1 MSRRAGRAAGRH
13 AAFWGR
19 GRRLG
24 AAPAQARSGRGPAF
38 GALQTC
44 GPVAGPR
51 RRGCPV
57 THTHTQ
63 VNLAAKRSTSWVDVE
78 CQKATG
84 SYAGGARPLRRAV
97 KLVAKA
103 AVAGWLL
110 RRFVLRGDLPGV
122 DWVAKRLGTDSQT
135 ATR

>member
-1 MSRRAGRAAGRH
+1 MPPS
-13 AAFWGR
+13 
-19 GRRLG
+19 G
-24 AAPAQARSGRGPAF
+24 AEAEGSGR
-38 GALQTC
+38 LR
-44 GPVAGPR
+44 R
-51 RRGCPV
+51 RRGAAGAPLLALCKPAV
-57 THTHTQ
+57 QSPAHVAEAAPSHTHTQ